1 MSSRYTLFKINNLR
15 ERFHLDRMAELNR
28 SYNISPTQTAP
39 VIVNRD
45 GKPTLEL
52 MKWGF
57 IPKGAKDTNSV
68 FRYKTFNAKS
78 EGIFSKASYSEAIR
92 HSRCLV
98 PANGFYEWQQSADGK
113 KPYYIRSQDQ
123 ELFSFA
129 GIYSSWTD
137 PAGKEWGTYSIITI
151 EANDEMSAIHDRM
164 PIILQP
170 EDESRWLEPSD
181 DLNMLYDLMRPYL
194 DGKLTVEPVGDDING
209 TKIDNPRLITS
220 IQR

>member
-15 ERFHLDRMAELNR
+15 ERFHLEKMQEINR

-45 GKPTLEL
+45 GKPSLEI

-78 EGIFSKASYSEAIR
+78 EGIFSKASYSEPIR
-92 HSRCLV
+92 HSRCLI
-98 PANGFYEWQQSADGK
+98 PANGFYEWQQSTDGK
-113 KPYYIRSQDQ
+113 KPYYVHPNDQ
-123 ELFSFA
+123 ELFAFA

-151 EANDEMSAIHDRM
+151 EANDEMSTIHDRM

-170 EDESRWLEPSD
+170 QDEEKWLSD
-181 DLNMLYDLMRPYL
+181 SDELNMLYDVMRPYPN
-194 DGKLTVEPVGDDING
+194 GKLVISAVGDDING
-209 TKIDNPRLITS
+209 TKIDNPRLITP
-220 IQR
+220 IQS

>member
-15 ERFHLDRMAELNR
+15 ERFHLDKMPEIKR

-39 VIVNRD
+39 VIVNRN
-45 GKPTLEL
+45 GKPTLEI

-57 IPKGAKDTNSV
+57 VPKGAKDTNSV

-78 EGIFSKASYSEAIR
+78 EGIFSKASYSQAIR

-98 PANGFYEWQQSADGK
+98 PANGFYEWQQSNQGK
-113 KPYYIRSQDQ
+113 KPYYIHPTDQ

-129 GIYSSWTD
+129 GICSTWTD
-137 PAGKEWGTYSIITI
+137 PSGNEWGIYSLITT
-151 EANDEMSAIHDRM
+151 EANAEMSTVHNRM

-170 EDESRWLEPSD
+170 QDEERWLGPSD
-181 DLNMLYDLMRPYL
+181 ELNMLYDIMRAYP
-194 DGKLTVEPVGDDING
+194 DTKLAIYPVGDEINNI
-209 TKIDNPRLITS
+209 KIDNPRLITS
-220 IQR
+220 VVH

>member
-15 ERFHLDRMAELNR
+15 ERFQLDKMPDINR

-39 VIVNRD
+39 VIVSRG

-57 IPKGAKDTNSV
+57 VPKGAKDTNSV

-78 EGIFSKASYSEAIR
+78 EGIFSKSSYSQAIR
-92 HSRCLV
+92 HNRCLV

-113 KPYYIRSQDQ
+113 KPYYIHPNDQ
-123 ELFSFA
+123 ELFAFA

-137 PAGKEWGTYSIITI
+137 PAGKDWGMYSIVTV
-151 EANDEMSAIHDRM
+151 ESNHDLAAIHDRM

-170 EDESRWLEPSD
+170 EDEEKWLSD
-181 DLNMLYDLMRPYL
+181 SDELNMLYDIMRPYSN
-194 DGKLTVEPVGDDING
+194 GKLIIELVGHDING
-209 TKIDNPRLITS
+209 IKIDNPRLITPV
-220 IQR
+220 

>member
-15 ERFHLDRMAELNR
+15 ERFHLDKMPEINR
-28 SYNISPTQTAP
+28 SYNISPTQIAP
-39 VIVNRD
+39 VIVSRD
-45 GKPTLEL
+45 GKMTLEL

-68 FRYKTFNAKS
+68 FRYKTYNAKS

-92 HSRCLV
+92 HNRCLV

-113 KPYYIRSQDQ
+113 KPYYVHPNDQ
-123 ELFSFA
+123 ELFAFA

-151 EANDEMSAIHDRM
+151 EANNEMSAVHDRM
-164 PIILQP
+164 PIILRP
-170 EDESRWLEPSD
+170 EDEARWLEPSD
-181 DLNMLYDLMRPYL
+181 DLNMLYDIMRPYL
-194 DGKLTVEPVGDDING
+194 DAKLTIEPVGLDINS
-209 TKIDNPRLITS
+209 TKIDNPRLTTPL
-220 IQR
+220 RT